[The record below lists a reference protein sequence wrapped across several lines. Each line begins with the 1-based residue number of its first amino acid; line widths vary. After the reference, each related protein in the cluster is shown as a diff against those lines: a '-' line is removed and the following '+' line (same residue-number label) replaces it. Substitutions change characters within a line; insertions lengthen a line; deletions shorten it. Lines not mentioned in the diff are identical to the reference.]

1 MEKKTPHTSLAV
13 IKAMVTAQKYRT
25 TMTATT
31 TAKSVLGG
39 QVTAQT
45 LANHV
50 LALKPSDFY
59 KAMTDDYDHKRWH
72 EVYRPILA
80 NGVQL
85 YIKLII
91 QDDVLIVSFK
101 EK

>member
-1 MEKKTPHTSLAV
+1 MEKRTPQTALAV
-13 IKAMVTAQKYRT
+13 IKAMVNAQKYSAT
-25 TMTATT
+25 KTALI

-45 LANHV
+45 LANHI
-50 LALKPSDFY
+50 LALKPTDFY
-59 KAMTDDYDHKRWH
+59 KAMTDDYDHKLWH